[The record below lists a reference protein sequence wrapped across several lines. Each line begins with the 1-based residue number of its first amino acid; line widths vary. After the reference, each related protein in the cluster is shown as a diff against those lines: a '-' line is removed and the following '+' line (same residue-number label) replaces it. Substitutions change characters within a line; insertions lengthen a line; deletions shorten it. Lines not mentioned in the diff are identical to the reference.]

1 MSEGTRS
8 EDYSSTYYDDAHL
21 GGYDHYTWDNDEWRT
36 FFLSVADRIVGV
48 INPRTVLD
56 VGSARGLLVQALAS
70 RDVDASGIDI
80 SEHAVQTAH
89 EDVRDR
95 LRVGS
100 AIEPLGGPYDLVT
113 CIEVL
118 EHMAPADAQRAMD
131 SIAAATD
138 RVLFS
143 SSPADHDEP
152 THVNTRPTE
161 QWAAWF
167 AERGFFRRTDVD
179 LSFISPWAVLFER
192 ADLTVRDVVQ
202 AYEAHLA
209 ALTAE
214 VVDARNALLAA
225 HRDISDLRDGHDGTK
240 ALVEQAALMEQLE
253 KVAME
258 ARHAQLLSRDHVVG
272 IEAEI
277 GRQNA
282 DILRLTGDLR
292 RLQGR
297 EKRLTS
303 RKTAQAKRI
312 AGLQSKLTAARKDNA
327 ALKRRVRELEADLD
341 KPSLARRV
349 VRRLRGPRR

>member
-1 MSEGTRS
+1 
-8 EDYSSTYYDDAHL
+8 
-21 GGYDHYTWDNDEWRT
+21 
-36 FFLSVADRIVGV
+36 
-48 INPRTVLD
+48 
-56 VGSARGLLVQALAS
+56 
-70 RDVDASGIDI
+70 
-80 SEHAVQTAH
+80 
-89 EDVRDR
+89 
-95 LRVGS
+95 
-100 AIEPLGGPYDLVT
+100 
-113 CIEVL
+113 
-118 EHMAPADAQRAMD
+118 
-131 SIAAATD
+131 
-138 RVLFS
+138 
-143 SSPADHDEP
+143 
-152 THVNTRPTE
+152 
-161 QWAAWF
+161 
-167 AERGFFRRTDVD
+167 
-179 LSFISPWAVLFER
+179 
-192 ADLTVRDVVQ
+192 VRDVVQ

-303 RKTAQAKRI
+303 RKSAQAKRI